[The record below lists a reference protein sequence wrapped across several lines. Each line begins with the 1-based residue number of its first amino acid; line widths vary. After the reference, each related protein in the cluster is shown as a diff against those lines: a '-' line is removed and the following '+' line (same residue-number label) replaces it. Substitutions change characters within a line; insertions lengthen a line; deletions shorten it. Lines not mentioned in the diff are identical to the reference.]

1 MLSICLGIG
10 CLVNTLDPSFKKA
23 EIIHILKLTKPVLMF
38 CDVENYEL
46 LRECLTELKNCAKI
60 FTFGGSNGDSE
71 QIETLFGKTHN
82 ESDFM

>member
-1 MLSICLGIG
+1 
-10 CLVNTLDPSFKKA
+10 
-23 EIIHILKLTKPVLMF
+23 MF

-71 QIETLFGKTHN
+71 QIETLFGKIHN